1 MFSKK
6 IVLKFPKEIADKPL
20 VSDICKKYDLT
31 FNIMKANIFPR
42 REGILTLEISANSEE
57 DFFKG
62 IDYLRKNSVS
72 ISFVEESIQRDEDK
86 CYHCGFCVAVCPT
99 DALTIEDRKT
109 MRVELYKDRCI
120 ACGYCVKVCPVK
132 AMSLPEEF

>member
-1 MFSKK
+1 MISKK
-6 IVLKFPKEIADKPL
+6 VVLRFPKDIADKPL
-20 VSDICKKYDLT
+20 ISDICKKYDLT

-42 REGILTLEISANSEE
+42 KEGVLTLEISGNDES
-57 DFFKG
+57 FYKG
-62 IDYLRKNSVS
+62 IDYLKENGVELT
-72 ISFVEESIQRDEDK
+72 FVEESIKRDEDS

-99 DALTIEDRKT
+99 QALTIEDRKT

-132 AMSLPEEF
+132 AMSLDSDI